1 MSTNPFIYQVTFAFG
16 KGSTGMHILIWNS
29 NQRLAEFIQ
38 IIAEETVSGNYGND
52 RTRLEELSGASWLSP
67 TQVL

>member
-1 MSTNPFIYQVTFAFG
+1 
-16 KGSTGMHILIWNS
+16 MHILIWNS

-52 RTRLEELSGASWLSP
+52 QTRLEELSGAS
-67 TQVL
+67 